1 MAPVST
7 TDKPTERQVLA
18 TDSEYVAKGATQ
30 WARTWVHNGWRTSSG
45 TVKNNDMW
53 QMLLGEVERWDSWG
67 VKVQLWGIPRKLN
80 EMAGS
85 AAKQAAEETETY
97 DTYDTYKEA

>member
-1 MAPVST
+1 
-7 TDKPTERQVLA
+7 
-18 TDSEYVAKGATQ
+18 
-30 WARTWVHNGWRTSSG
+30 
-45 TVKNNDMW
+45 
-53 QMLLGEVERWDSWG
+53 MLLGEVERWDSWG